1 MLNNIRNFSKTI
13 FAKILLVI
21 IIIPFVFW
29 GMGGVFSGGDTN
41 NIASINKNKIS
52 TQDFI
57 DYLNSSNIENQHIRD
72 NIDKN
77 IVEEVLADL
86 ISKKMVTLEIADLN
100 LNISDEILK
109 KIIIENKNFL
119 DENNKFSRIKYEK
132 FLLSSNINA
141 PQFEKRLKE
150 SELRKK
156 LFSYINGGIKAPFFL
171 TNKIFKN
178 ETKKININYI
188 NLKNLYKKK
197 ESFSDIDID
206 NYIDKNKDKF
216 QERKIDFNYS
226 KITTQD
232 LVNSDEFNQDFFN
245 KIDKIENEISNNY
258 SYKKIVE
265 KYKLNSFSIKNFS
278 KYYENIKK
286 NEDEKIFNIILKN
299 SVNKKIELTDQNDYF
314 LFFEVTNEKYDQP
327 SIKNLNFK
335 REIIESI
342 YKDAK
347 FEYNRNLIK
356 NISDN
361 KFSLS
366 NFNEIAMNNSLE
378 IKNINLDS
386 IKDNKKFTID
396 GIKYIYSL
404 KKNDFTLVADN
415 FGDIYLI
422 NILSI
427 VENNISK
434 NSNNYEKYKKQTNMN
449 IRNEMYGSYDFF
461 LNEKYKIKINQK
473 TLDRVKNY
481 FR

>member
-216 QERKIDFNYS
+216 QERKLIL
-226 KITTQD
+226 I
-232 LVNSDEFNQDFFN
+232 
-245 KIDKIENEISNNY
+245 IA
-258 SYKKIVE
+258 
-265 KYKLNSFSIKNFS
+265 KLQHK
-278 KYYENIKK
+278 
-286 NEDEKIFNIILKN
+286 
-299 SVNKKIELTDQNDYF
+299 
-314 LFFEVTNEKYDQP
+314 
-327 SIKNLNFK
+327 
-335 REIIESI
+335 
-342 YKDAK
+342 
-347 FEYNRNLIK
+347 
-356 NISDN
+356 
-361 KFSLS
+361 
-366 NFNEIAMNNSLE
+366 
-378 IKNINLDS
+378 
-386 IKDNKKFTID
+386 
-396 GIKYIYSL
+396 
-404 KKNDFTLVADN
+404 
-415 FGDIYLI
+415 
-422 NILSI
+422 ILSI
-427 VENNISK
+427 P
-434 NSNNYEKYKKQTNMN
+434 MN
-449 IRNEMYGSYDFF
+449 LIRIF
-461 LNEKYKIKINQK
+461 LTK
-473 TLDRVKNY
+473 
-481 FR
+481 